1 MAGNDAVVLRKPDD
15 VLRLIDSGRIRPRH
29 PGLVKI
35 VALGSIF
42 VDGWD
47 LSSFGLGTVQMTS
60 EFDLANSGI
69 SLHSL
74 PFISA
79 VVLIGAMI
87 GGLFGGFLTDRVGR
101 TKMLLITLFLL
112 VGATA
117 LAAVAPNPELFCL
130 WRFLM
135 GVGVGLDVP
144 VALAFVAEYSAI
156 SNKGR
161 NVTMAQVMS
170 TAAAAVAFFSIIPFH
185 FIGVGESLW
194 RWAIGLGAVPALVVL
209 ILRFIYTGESPMWA
223 AKYQGLEKAA
233 EILRKNYD
241 LEVIVDDESKGVKQA
256 KERFSPGS
264 LLALFRAPYTVR
276 TVLVSILV
284 VCQAAQY
291 YAISLYTPKI
301 FDELFPDDIV
311 LVLVL
316 SGLANVIGVV
326 GALFCV
332 FGVQR
337 LGLRLLGLIGFS
349 ITASCL
355 AIISGAF
362 TLLIA
367 PISVVLI
374 AVFYWAHNFGAGY
387 VGTAMG
393 TLSYPTAIRGIGG
406 GYTQAITRVGGIVGA
421 AAFPILLDAQGM
433 QFTIGAIVLAPLI
446 AIISLIVIRW
456 DPVGKD
462 VEEHEEHEASEGSE
476 HADVSAVEAGGES
489 GGEAGRDPG
498 FDSDPVPSETR

>member
-1 MAGNDAVVLRKPDD
+1 MTGNAAVVLRKPDD

-47 LSSFGLGTVQMTS
+47 LSSFGLGTVQIS
-60 EFDLANSGI
+60 NEFELADSGI
-69 SLHSL
+69 GLDSL

-79 VVLIGAMI
+79 VLLIGAMI
-87 GGLFGGFLTDRVGR
+87 GGLFGGYLLDRVGR

-161 NVTMAQVMS
+161 NVTLAQVMS
-170 TAAAAVAFFSIIPFH
+170 TGAAAMACVAIIPFH
-185 FIGVGESLW
+185 FVGVGDSLW

-241 LEVIVDDESKGVKQA
+241 LEVIVDEEVTESSRRR
-256 KERFSPGS
+256 ERFSPGS
-264 LLALFRAPYTVR
+264 LLALFRSPYTMR
-276 TVLVSILV
+276 TLLVSILV

-301 FDELFPDDIV
+301 FDELFPDSIV

-316 SGLANVIGVV
+316 SGGANVV
-326 GALFCV
+326 GAVGAIACV
-332 FGVQR
+332 F
-337 LGLRLLGLIGFS
+337 
-349 ITASCL
+349 
-355 AIISGAF
+355 
-362 TLLIA
+362 
-367 PISVVLI
+367 
-374 AVFYWAHNFGAGY
+374 
-387 VGTAMG
+387 
-393 TLSYPTAIRGIGG
+393 
-406 GYTQAITRVGGIVGA
+406 
-421 AAFPILLDAQGM
+421 
-433 QFTIGAIVLAPLI
+433 
-446 AIISLIVIRW
+446 
-456 DPVGKD
+456 
-462 VEEHEEHEASEGSE
+462 
-476 HADVSAVEAGGES
+476 
-489 GGEAGRDPG
+489 
-498 FDSDPVPSETR
+498 

>member
-1 MAGNDAVVLRKPDD
+1 MTGNAAVVLRKPDD
-15 VLRLIDSGRIRPRH
+15 VLRLIDTGRIRPKN
-29 PGLVKI
+29 PALVKI

-47 LSSFGLGTVQMTS
+47 LSSFGLGTVQITS
-60 EFDLANSGI
+60 EFNLTNSGL

-74 PFISA
+74 PVISMTI
-79 VVLIGAMI
+79 LLGAMF
-87 GGLFGGFLTDRVGR
+87 GGLFGGYLTDRVGR

-112 VGATA
+112 VGATV
-117 LAAVAPNPELFCL
+117 LAATAPNPELFCL

-170 TAAAAVAFFSIIPFH
+170 TAAAAVAFFVIIPFH
-185 FIGVGESLW
+185 FIGVGEQLW
-194 RWAIGLGAVPALVVL
+194 RWSIGLGAVPALIVL
-209 ILRFIYTGESPMWA
+209 ILRFIYTAESPMWA
-223 AKYQGLEKAA
+223 AKYEGLEKAA

-241 LEVIVDDESKGVKQA
+241 LEVTVDE
-256 KERFSPGS
+256 ERRVVAPQEGRSRAGS
-264 LLALFRAPYTVR
+264 LLALFRPPYTAR
-276 TVLVSILV
+276 TILVSILV

-291 YAISLYTPKI
+291 YAISLYMPKI
-301 FDELFPDDIV
+301 FSSLFPDDIV

-316 SGLANVIGVV
+316 SGVVNLIGAI
-326 GALFCV
+326 GALGCV
-332 FGVQR
+332 AGTQR
-337 LGLRLLGLIGFS
+337 LGLRRLGLIGFS
-349 ITASCL
+349 ITAGCL

-362 TLLIA
+362 SVLAASIA
-367 PISVVLI
+367 VVLI
-374 AVFYWAHNFGAGY
+374 AVFSAAHNFGAGY

-406 GYTQAITRVGGIVGA
+406 GYTQAITRVGGIIGA
-421 AAFPILLDAQGM
+421 FAFPVLLDAQGM
-433 QFTIGAIVLAPLI
+433 RFTIGAIVLAPLV
-446 AIISLIVIRW
+446 AIIALVVIRW

-462 VEEHEEHEASEGSE
+462 VEEHGDEDLDTCDEVGASTS
-476 HADVSAVEAGGES
+476 
-489 GGEAGRDPG
+489 
-498 FDSDPVPSETR
+498 TRSN

>member
-1 MAGNDAVVLRKPDD
+1 MTGNAAVVLRKPDD
-15 VLRLIDSGRIRPRH
+15 VLRLIDTGRIRPKN

-47 LSSFGLGTVQMTS
+47 LSSFGLGTVQITS
-60 EFDLANSGI
+60 EFNLTNSGL

-74 PFISA
+74 PVISMII
-79 VVLIGAMI
+79 LLGAMF
-87 GGLFGGFLTDRVGR
+87 GGLFGGYLTDRVGR

-112 VGATA
+112 VGATV
-117 LAAVAPNPELFCL
+117 LAATAPTPELFCL

-170 TAAAAVAFFSIIPFH
+170 TAAAAVAFFVIIPFH
-185 FIGVGESLW
+185 FIGVGEQLW
-194 RWAIGLGAVPALVVL
+194 RWSIGLGAIPALIVL
-209 ILRFIYTGESPMWA
+209 ILRFIYTAESPMWA
-223 AKYQGLEKAA
+223 AKYEGLEKAA

-241 LEVIVDDESKGVKQA
+241 LEVTVQE
-256 KERFSPGS
+256 ERRVPVPQEERSRAGS
-264 LLALFRAPYTVR
+264 LLALFRPPYTAR
-276 TVLVSILV
+276 TILVSILV

-291 YAISLYTPKI
+291 YAISLYMPKI
-301 FDELFPDDIV
+301 FNSLFPDNIV

-316 SGLANVIGVV
+316 SGMVNVV
-326 GALFCV
+326 GAIGALGCV
-332 FGVQR
+332 AGTQR
-337 LGLRLLGLIGFS
+337 LGLRRLGLIGFS
-349 ITASCL
+349 ITAGCL
-355 AIISGAF
+355 AVISGAF
-362 TLLIA
+362 NVLAASIA
-367 PISVVLI
+367 VVLI
-374 AVFYWAHNFGAGY
+374 ALFSAAHNFGAGY

-406 GYTQAITRVGGIVGA
+406 GYTQAITRVGGIIGA
-421 AAFPILLDAQGM
+421 FAFPVLLEAQGM
-433 QFTIGAIVLAPLI
+433 RFTIGAIVLAPLV
-446 AIISLIVIRW
+446 AIVALMVIRW

-462 VEEHEEHEASEGSE
+462 VEEHGDEDEH
-476 HADVSAVEAGGES
+476 D
-489 GGEAGRDPG
+489 
-498 FDSDPVPSETR
+498 FDEVGANTSTRTT